1 MTMWHHITVRISE
14 VTADQFQ
21 VCVGSECG
29 QTGSLSDGV
38 DTAKC

>member
-1 MTMWHHITVRISE
+1 MWHHITVRISE
-14 VTADQFQ
+14 VTGDQFQ